1 MEEVTAL
8 CRRRLPCNMV
18 NIDQLGRIEVRA
30 WIGAVAAAVAAA
42 AFLANYEVTTEDSR

>member
-30 WIGAVAAAVAAA
+30 WIGAVAAAAAA